1 MKSRAKI
8 IQPFSSPFPDLCFSQ
23 LRTELIFTAIRNNLL
38 LFLLQYFSLEGCFSA
53 LPLQKLLHSF
63 VLTSHKSE
71 LPSVL
76 YQLSSFVK
84 KIPYRMVTFFLK
96 IIYNTNVNKEHQK
109 HYNYFIVYIFLI
121 YLSREWGWQQGVGF
135 IYSYTTLTEIQ
146 NAVVKFDI

>member
-53 LPLQKLLHSF
+53 FLSKNCFTASSLLPTNLSSP
-63 VLTSHKSE
+63 VI
-71 LPSVL
+71 

-96 IIYNTNVNKEHQK
+96 IIYNTNVNKEHPK